1 MKTIT
6 ISTENSETYSSIS
19 NFFIDYYMTDA
30 NGEFVKVYLYLVR
43 LLNNNSKISVAE
55 IADHFNL
62 TEKDIC
68 RAIKYWISRDVL
80 KLNYDG
86 KGHLNGIVLL
96 PLHNP
101 KNELNAQDT
110 DIISFLR
117 DDTSDDESGVNS
129 QKNEVQSKSSNT
141 REHVKDA
148 AVIPMPSVSTNVE
161 YSAPPKAKF
170 SKEALED
177 VENDDDWMDILY
189 QVETIFGKTISSRD
203 MQTLLY
209 IYDSLNFD
217 VDLFEY
223 LIEYCATMGKK
234 NCRYMEAVAISWY
247 KDGIKTRQEAK
258 EQSNLLTG
266 IAKTVFKSIGVRSR
280 IPTSIELAY
289 ITTWT
294 KDYGFSEEI
303 VKTACDKAILSSPNS
318 VNFAYINAILEN
330 WNKNGVHTKA
340 DIERLDKEFIKNKTN
355 SSKAEQFS
363 AKVVNGFNNFEQKK
377 LDDELD
383 EMEKLFLNEVN
394 KK

>member
-101 KNELNAQDT
+101 KNELNTQET

-117 DDTSDDESGVNS
+117 DDANDDEYISSEKKGV
-129 QKNEVQSKSSNT
+129 KAANT
-141 REHVKDA
+141 HEPVKDA
-148 AVIPMPSVSTNVE
+148 AVIPMPSVSTNIE

-170 SKEALED
+170 SKEAMED
-177 VENDDDWMDILY
+177 IENDDDWMDILY

-203 MQTLLY
+203 TQTLLY

-258 EQSNLLTG
+258 EQSSLLTG
-266 IAKTVFKSIGVRSR
+266 IAKTVFKSIGIRSR

-294 KDYGFSEEI
+294 KDYGFSEDI
-303 VKTACDKAILSSPNS
+303 VKAACEKAVFNNPTSI
-318 VNFAYINAILEN
+318 NFAYINAILEN
-330 WNKNGVHTKA
+330 WNKNGVRTKA
-340 DIERLDKEFIKNKTN
+340 DIERLDKEFLKRK
-355 SSKAEQFS
+355 KANTGEEQFS
-363 AKVVNGFNNFEQKK
+363 AKVVNGFKNFEQKK

>member
-101 KNELNAQDT
+101 KNELNTQET

-117 DDTSDDESGVNS
+117 DDTNDDAYISSE
-129 QKNEVQSKSSNT
+129 KNEVKAANAH
-141 REHVKDA
+141 EPVKDA
-148 AVIPMPSVSTNVE
+148 AVIPMPSVPANIE

-170 SKEALED
+170 SKEAMED
-177 VENDDDWMDILY
+177 IENDDDWMDILY

-203 MQTLLY
+203 TQTLLY

-266 IAKTVFKSIGVRSR
+266 IAKTVFKSIGIRSR

-294 KDYGFSEEI
+294 KDYGFSEDI
-303 VKTACDKAILSSPNS
+303 VKAACEKAVLNNPTSI
-318 VNFAYINAILEN
+318 NFAYINAILEN
-330 WNKNGVHTKA
+330 WNKNGVRTKA
-340 DIERLDKEFIKNKTN
+340 DIERLDKEFLKRKKVNTG
-355 SSKAEQFS
+355 AEQFS

>member
-1 MKTIT
+1 
-6 ISTENSETYSSIS
+6 
-19 NFFIDYYMTDA
+19 
-30 NGEFVKVYLYLVR
+30 YLVR

-101 KNELNAQDT
+101 KNELNVQDT

>member
-43 LLNNNSKISVAE
+43 LLSNSSKVSVAD

-86 KGHLNGIVLL
+86 RGRLNGIVLL

-101 KNELNAQDT
+101 ENNLSGNET

-117 DDTSDDESGVNS
+117 DEDINDNEYNETEANDRDYGTIESKE
-129 QKNEVQSKSSNT
+129 QK
-141 REHVKDA
+141 A
-148 AVIPMPSVSTNVE
+148 ATVIPMSEAVSNIE
-161 YSAPPKAKF
+161 YSAPPKSKF
-170 SKEALED
+170 SKEAMEEL
-177 VENDDDWMDILY
+177 ENDDDWVDIVY
-189 QVETIFGKTISSRD
+189 QVETLFGKTVSSRD
-203 MQTLLY
+203 TQTLLY
-209 IYDSLNFD
+209 IYDSLSFD

-234 NCRYMEAVAISWY
+234 NCRYMEAVAIAWY

-258 EQSNLLTG
+258 EQTTIVSG
-266 IAKTVFKSIGVRSR
+266 IAKTVFKALGIRSR

-289 ITTWT
+289 ITTWN
-294 KDYGFSEEI
+294 KDFGFSEEI
-303 VKTACDKAILSSPNS
+303 IKSACEKAIISSPNS
-318 VNFAYINAILEN
+318 ANFAYINAILES
-330 WNKNGVHTKA
+330 WNKNGIRTKA
-340 DIERLDKEFIKNKTN
+340 DIEKLNKDYFSNKNNNKTYTN
-355 SSKAEQFS
+355 SKKPNS
-363 AKVVNGFNNFEQKK
+363 FNNFEQKK

-383 EMEKLFLNEVN
+383 EMEKLFLKEVN
-394 KK
+394 RK

>member
-43 LLNNNSKISVAE
+43 LLSNSSKMSVAE

-86 KGHLNGIVLL
+86 RGKLSGIVLL

-101 KNELNAQDT
+101 NNNLSESET
-110 DIISFLR
+110 DIISILR
-117 DDTSDDESGVNS
+117 DEDNNNDIEFDETDSDDNNTYASENS
-129 QKNEVQSKSSNT
+129 SEQTIAK
-141 REHVKDA
+141 
-148 AVIPMPSVSTNVE
+148 VIPMSEVTPNIE
-161 YSAPPKAKF
+161 YSAPPKSKF
-170 SKEALED
+170 SKEALDEM
-177 VENDDDWMDILY
+177 ENDDDWLDIVY
-189 QVETIFGKTISSRD
+189 QVETLFGKTVSAKD
-203 MQTLLY
+203 TQTLLY

-234 NCRYMEAVAISWY
+234 NCRYMEAVAIAWY

-258 EQSNLLTG
+258 EQTTIVSG
-266 IAKTVFKSIGVRSR
+266 IAKTVFKALGIRSR

-289 ITTWT
+289 ITTWN
-294 KDYGFSEEI
+294 KDFGFSEEI
-303 VKTACDKAILSSPNS
+303 IKSACEKAIISSPNS
-318 VNFAYINAILEN
+318 ANFAYINAILES
-330 WNKNGVHTKA
+330 WSKKGISTKA
-340 DIERLDKEFIKNKTN
+340 DIEKLNKEYISKRNN
-355 SSKAEQFS
+355 STAFSNSKRA
-363 AKVVNGFNNFEQKK
+363 NGFNNFEQKK

-383 EMEKLFLNEVN
+383 EMEQLFLKEVN

>member
-101 KNELNAQDT
+101 KNELNTQET
-110 DIISFLR
+110 DMISFLR
-117 DDTSDDESGVNS
+117 DDANDDAYISSEKNGV
-129 QKNEVQSKSSNT
+129 KAANT
-141 REHVKDA
+141 HEPVKDA
-148 AVIPMPSVSTNVE
+148 AVIPMPSVSTNIE

-170 SKEALED
+170 SKEAMED
-177 VENDDDWMDILY
+177 IENDDDWMDILY

-203 MQTLLY
+203 TQTLLY

-258 EQSNLLTG
+258 EQSSLLTG
-266 IAKTVFKSIGVRSR
+266 IAKTVFKSIGIRSR

-294 KDYGFSEEI
+294 KDYGFSEDI
-303 VKTACDKAILSSPNS
+303 VKAACEKAVFNNPTSI
-318 VNFAYINAILEN
+318 NFAYINAILEN
-330 WNKNGVHTKA
+330 WNKNGVRTKA
-340 DIERLDKEFIKNKTN
+340 DIERLDKEFLKRK
-355 SSKAEQFS
+355 KANTGEEQFS
-363 AKVVNGFNNFEQKK
+363 AKVVNGFKNFEQKK

>member
-101 KNELNAQDT
+101 KNELNTQET

-117 DDTSDDESGVNS
+117 DDANDDAYISSEKNGV
-129 QKNEVQSKSSNT
+129 KAANT
-141 REHVKDA
+141 HEPVKDA
-148 AVIPMPSVSTNVE
+148 AVIPMPSVSTNIE

-170 SKEALED
+170 SKEAMED
-177 VENDDDWMDILY
+177 IENDDDWMDILY

-203 MQTLLY
+203 TQTLLY

-258 EQSNLLTG
+258 EQSSLLTG
-266 IAKTVFKSIGVRSR
+266 IAKTVFKSIGIRSR

-294 KDYGFSEEI
+294 KDYGFSEDI
-303 VKTACDKAILSSPNS
+303 VKAACEKAVFNNPTSI
-318 VNFAYINAILEN
+318 NFAYINAILEN
-330 WNKNGVHTKA
+330 WNKNGVRTKA
-340 DIERLDKEFIKNKTN
+340 DIERLDKEFLKRK
-355 SSKAEQFS
+355 KANTGEEQFS
-363 AKVVNGFNNFEQKK
+363 AKVVNGFKNFEQKK